1 MKNKLVGIKSRLSD
15 TEESI
20 SDVKNRIMENES
32 EEQKEEQFF

>member
-1 MKNKLVGIKSRLSD
+1 MNSKLLSD

-20 SDVKNRIMENES
+20 SDVKNIIMENES